1 MLRRPRPTRG
11 VGVCRAGRQACTLEH
26 RWGACLG
33 AVLPSREACN
43 GADDDCNGQ
52 VDDGCECLPGA
63 IRTCYA
69 SGVRDVGAC
78 QAGHQA
84 CGRDARWSPCY
95 GALAPGQEVCDR
107 VDNDCDGRVD
117 EGIVM
122 TCASLVPPARPQ
134 PTPVPVQ
141 PGRPVIR

>member
-1 MLRRPRPTRG
+1 M
-11 VGVCRAGRQACTLEH
+11 
-26 RWGACLG
+26 
-33 AVLPSREACN
+33 LPSREACN
-43 GADDDCNGQ
+43 SADDDCNGQ

-84 CGRDARWSPCY
+84 CGRDARWSLLRRPR
-95 GALAPGQEVCDR
+95 PSQEVCDR
-107 VDNDCDGRVD
+107 VDDCDGRVD

-122 TCASLVPPARPQ
+122 TCASLVPRPGPSRRRCRCSQ
-134 PTPVPVQ
+134 G
-141 PGRPVIR
+141 GRSSGEHRGT